1 MAFISTTTSGIFANA
16 RDQKGLETIF
26 ESLDRA
32 TKKASLV
39 ETVKRYSDAS
49 GPFALIAVLSLICY
63 ALLARA
69 VSDDPSLVPLRS
81 LRLAESSGNYRVNRK
96 RRIFRRTAF
105 TLAVVSLVATLSNVS
120 FNLATNAAPKDVTF
134 VLDVSRSMDTVDP
147 LEKTSR
153 LERAKSFV
161 SWAISKYPQNRH
173 SLVVF
178 SNEAH
183 EAVPSTSDSKT
194 FGYLLSGISSRY
206 AKTAGT
212 DIQNALRLVSR
223 KLSEKRKAD
232 IGTSAPETLV
242 VFLSD
247 GGDNE
252 DTPKTSELRA
262 IYGKSEQV
270 ALTLSVTFGSL
281 DGSVIPAGMDAFGTI
296 VPVRD
301 FQGNSVVSK
310 ANHETAKRL
319 AEATNGKSVWEK
331 DARKIFESS
340 LAKIAVNEDSIEKNA
355 DSTEVSPFWLLAL
368 VASFAAFAVQD
379 KIPL

>member
-1 MAFISTTTSGIFANA
+1 MAFVSTTTSGIFANA

-26 ESLDRA
+26 EALDRA

-49 GPFALIAVLSLICY
+49 EPFALIAVLSLICY
-63 ALLARA
+63 ILLARA
-69 VSDDPSLVPLRS
+69 VSDDPSLVPLRP
-81 LRLAESSGNYRVNRK
+81 LRLAESSGNYRINRK

-105 TLAVVSLVATLSNVS
+105 AFAIVSLMATLSSISVNLKTNV
-120 FNLATNAAPKDVTF
+120 TPKDVIF

-173 SLVVF
+173 SLVIF
-178 SNEAH
+178 SNEAY
-183 EAVPSTSDSKT
+183 EVVPSTSDSKT
-194 FGYLLSGISSRY
+194 FSYLLSGISSRY

-223 KLSEKRKAD
+223 KLSEKRKVD
-232 IGTSAPETLV
+232 TGTPAPETLV

-262 IYGKSEQV
+262 IYGKSERI
-270 ALTLSVTFGSL
+270 AITLSVTFGSL
-281 DGSVIPAGMDAFGTI
+281 DGSIIPAGIDVFGTI
-296 VPVRD
+296 IPVTD
-301 FQGNSVVSK
+301 SQGNSVISK

-319 AEATNGKSVWEK
+319 AESTNGESVWEK
-331 DARKIFESS
+331 DARKVFESS

-355 DSTEVSPFWLLAL
+355 DSTEVSPFWLLTL
-368 VASFAAFAVQD
+368 IASFAAFAVQD